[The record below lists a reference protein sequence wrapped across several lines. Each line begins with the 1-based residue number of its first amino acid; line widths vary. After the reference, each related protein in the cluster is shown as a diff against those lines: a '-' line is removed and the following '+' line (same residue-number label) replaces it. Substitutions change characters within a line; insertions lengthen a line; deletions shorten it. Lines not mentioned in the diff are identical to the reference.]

1 MQRILVCHT
10 GAWIG
15 DMVLLTPAL
24 RALKERFPGSHLTVL
39 LRSQVVDLMNSNPY
53 IDSCLVDKKQ
63 YGFFSSFIGLTKI
76 IRDRHFDIAVV
87 LHPTSFRNALLPFFA
102 RVPFRIGS
110 NYKGRG
116 FLFSAACPANTDI
129 HEVHRYLSVISLLDD
144 SNGFEED
151 GPLIKVAIKDRE
163 VALEFWHTETDRK
176 SVKELLRSHGVSL
189 KNGKDRL
196 IAVNIGTTWQSKRW
210 DIERFETVIRELI
223 AAVCDTKIVITGSV
237 SEQDLADQL
246 PQNDS
251 IINLVG
257 KTNLL
262 ELGALLELCTL
273 CLTCDSGPM
282 HIAAAVGTPCVA
294 LFGPT
299 DPLRHQPYG
308 EGHTLIE
315 RPVPCRPC
323 YKRTCMYNDIP
334 YLCMKEIET
343 SDVLDVA
350 LKILNSERLNSERL
364 NGKTA

>member
-24 RALKERFPGSHLTVL
+24 RALKERFPGSHLTFL
-39 LRSQVVDLMNSNPY
+39 LRSQVADLMKTNPY
-53 IDSCLVDKKQ
+53 VDSCLVDNKQ
-63 YGFFSSFIGLTKI
+63 QSFFSSFVGLTKV
-76 IRDRHFDIAVV
+76 IRDRNFDIAVV
-87 LHPTSFRNALLPFFA
+87 LHPTSFRNALLPFFS

-116 FLFSAACPANTDI
+116 FLLSAACPANTDI
-129 HEVHRYLSVISLLDD
+129 HEVHRYLSVICLLDD
-144 SNGFEED
+144 SNGFEGD
-151 GPLIKVAIKDRE
+151 GQLIEDRE

-176 SVKELLRSHGVSL
+176 SVKKLLRSHGVSL
-189 KNGKDRL
+189 KNRKDRL
-196 IAVNIGTTWQSKRW
+196 IAVNIGTTWQSKQW
-210 DIERFETVIRELI
+210 DIERFETVIRELT
-223 AAVCDTKIVITGSV
+223 AVCDTKIVITGSV

-246 PQNDS
+246 PQIDS
-251 IINLVG
+251 SINLVG
-257 KTNLL
+257 KTSLL

-282 HIAAAVGTPCVA
+282 HIAAAVGTLCVA

-299 DPLRHQPYG
+299 DPVRHQPYG

-323 YKRTCMYNDIP
+323 YKRTCRYNEIP

-343 SDVLDVA
+343 SHVLDVA
-350 LKILNSERLNSERL
+350 LEILKSERL
-364 NGKTA
+364 KQ

>member
-24 RALKERFPGSHLTVL
+24 RALKERYPGSHLTFL
-39 LRSQVVDLMNSNPY
+39 LRSQVVDLMKGNPY

-63 YGFFSSFIGLTKI
+63 DGFFSSFVGLTKI
-76 IRDRHFDIAVV
+76 IRDGSFDIAVV

-102 RVPFRIGS
+102 QVPFRIGS

-129 HEVHRYLSVISLLDD
+129 HEVQRYLSVMSLLDAR
-144 SNGFEED
+144 NGFEGD
-151 GPLIKVAIKDRE
+151 GTSKKVAKKDRE
-163 VALEFWHTETDRK
+163 VALEFWHTETDRN
-176 SVKELLRSHGVSL
+176 SVKKLLRRHGVSL
-189 KNGKDRL
+189 KNRKDRL

-210 DIERFETVIRELI
+210 DIERFETVIKGII
-223 AAVCDTKIVITGSV
+223 AAVCNTKIVITGSV
-237 SEQDLADQL
+237 SEQHLADQL
-246 PQNDS
+246 PQIDS
-251 IINLVG
+251 TINLVG
-257 KTNLL
+257 QTNLL
-262 ELGALLELCTL
+262 ELGALLELCAL

-299 DPLRHQPYG
+299 DPMRHQPYG
-308 EGHTLIE
+308 DGHTLIE

-343 SDVLDVA
+343 SHVLDVT
-350 LKILNSERLNSERL
+350 LERLNSE
-364 NGKTA
+364 TA

>member
-24 RALKERFPGSHLTVL
+24 RALKERYPGSHLTFL
-39 LRSQVVDLMNSNPY
+39 LREQVVDLMNSNPY
-53 IDSCLVDKKQ
+53 IDNCLVDKKQ
-63 YGFFSSFIGLTKI
+63 YGFFSSFIRLTKI
-76 IRDRHFDIAVV
+76 IRDRNFDIAVV
-87 LHPTSFRNALLPFFA
+87 LHPTSFRNALLPFSA

-116 FLFSAACPANTDI
+116 FLFSAACPENTDI
-129 HEVHRYLSVISLLDD
+129 HEVQRYLSVISLLDYN
-144 SNGFEED
+144 NGFQGD
-151 GPLIKVAIKDRE
+151 GLLTKVAINDRE

-176 SVKELLRSHGVSL
+176 SVKKLLRSHGIS
-189 KNGKDRL
+189 GKDRL
-196 IAVNIGTTWQSKRW
+196 IAVNIGTTWQSKQW
-210 DIERFETVIRELI
+210 DIERFETVIRGLI
-223 AAVCDTKIVITGSV
+223 AAVCDIKIIITGSV
-237 SEQDLADQL
+237 SEHDLANQL
-246 PQNDS
+246 PQIDS
-251 IINLVG
+251 TINLVG

-262 ELGALLELCTL
+262 ELGALLELCAL

-282 HIAAAVGTPCVA
+282 HIAAAVDTPCVA

-299 DPLRHQPYG
+299 DPIRHQPYG

-323 YKRTCMYNDIP
+323 YKRTCMYNDTP

-343 SDVLDVA
+343 SHVLDVA
-350 LKILNSERLNSERL
+350 IERLSSERLNSER
-364 NGKTA
+364 A

>member
-1 MQRILVCHT
+1 MLRILVCHT

-24 RALKERFPGSHLTVL
+24 RALKERYPGSHLTFL

-76 IRDRHFDIAVV
+76 IRDRNFDIAVV
-87 LHPTSFRNALLPFFA
+87 LHPSSFRNALLPFFA

-116 FLFSAACPANTDI
+116 PLFSAACPANTDI

-144 SNGFEED
+144 SNRFEAD
-151 GPLIKVAIKDRE
+151 GPLKEVAIKDRE
-163 VALEFWHTETDRK
+163 LALEFWHTETDRK
-176 SVKELLRSHGVSL
+176 SVKKLLRSHGVSVR
-189 KNGKDRL
+189 DRL

-210 DIERFETVIRELI
+210 DIERFEIVIREII
-223 AAVCDTKIVITGSV
+223 AAVRDTKIVITGSV

-246 PQNDS
+246 PPIDS
-251 IINLVG
+251 TINLVG
-257 KTNLL
+257 KTSLL

-299 DPLRHQPYG
+299 DPMRHQPYG

-343 SDVLDVA
+343 SHVLDVA
-350 LKILNSERLNSERL
+350 LEILKSERLNS
-364 NGKTA
+364 KTALH